1 MRKLR
6 YLKTV
11 SGGTESLGKIT
22 KTTTGTF
29 IDTSTTDAVGGVP
42 VINIVSTF
50 TKASAIAHKAILV
63 TLTYQPTGNTGTGVP
78 IAIAG
83 MTVLGASA
91 THSGLYM
98 WGVQGGLKFLTGSV
112 VSDSQSAAGRFVLEE
127 AGTVTYTGGNI
138 AGIYVDNL
146 ITSPMASES
155 GGQIDLIRIAN
166 HGGLMDNAINVY
178 GPNLTNLLYL
188 GGCTTVGCVGADI
201 GATAIHKTI
210 CRSIKIDIDGVTFY
224 LLAST
229 APAAS

>member
-11 SGGTESLGKIT
+11 SGGTETLGKIT
-22 KTTTGTF
+22 KTVTGAF
-29 IDTSTTDAVGGVP
+29 IDVSTTDAVGGVP

-50 TKASAIAHKAILV
+50 TKATAIAHKAILV

-98 WGVQGGLKFLTGSV
+98 WGVQGGIKFLTGSV
-112 VSDSQSAAGRFVLEE
+112 IASSQIAAGRFVLEE
-127 AGTVTYTGGNI
+127 AGTVTYTSGGI
-138 AGIYVDNL
+138 AGIYIDNL
-146 ITSPMASES
+146 ITSNMAGLS
-155 GGQIDLIRIAN
+155 GNVDLMRIAN
-166 HGGLMDNAINVY
+166 HGGTMKSAVHVY
-178 GPNLTNLLYL
+178 GPKITNFLKLT
-188 GGCTTVGCVGADI
+188 GCTTAGAVGANI
-201 GATAIHKTI
+201 GSTAIHKTI
-210 CRSIKIDIDGVTFY
+210 CRPIAIDIDGTTFY